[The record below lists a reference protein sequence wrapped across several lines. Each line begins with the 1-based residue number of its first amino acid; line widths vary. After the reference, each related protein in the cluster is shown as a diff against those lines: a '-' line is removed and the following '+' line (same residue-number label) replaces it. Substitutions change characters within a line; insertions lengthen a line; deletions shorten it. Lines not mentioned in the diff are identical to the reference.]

1 MTKKLGR
8 NDCAHSSKI
17 IKKLTKLA
25 SEDKDESSES
35 DESVI
40 GQDSH
45 DNDHD
50 HDLLEGRF
58 NIKDK
63 YTIRRD
69 NNYYKSW

>member
-1 MTKKLGR
+1 ML
-8 NDCAHSSKI
+8 
-17 IKKLTKLA
+17 KKLTKLV

-35 DESVI
+35 DESFI
-40 GQDSH
+40 GHDSH
-45 DNDHD
+45 DDDHD
-50 HDLLEGRF
+50 HDFLEGRF